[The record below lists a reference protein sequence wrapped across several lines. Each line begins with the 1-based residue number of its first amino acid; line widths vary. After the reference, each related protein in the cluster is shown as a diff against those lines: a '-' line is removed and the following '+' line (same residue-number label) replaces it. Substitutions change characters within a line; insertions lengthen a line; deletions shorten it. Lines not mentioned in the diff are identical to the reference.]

1 MKVSKTPLAGVLII
15 EPRVFHD
22 ERGFFKETY
31 SAQRYRDQA
40 GIALPLVQ
48 DNCSRSGKNV
58 LRGLH
63 FQKTR
68 PQGKLISVSYG
79 TVLDVTVD
87 INPDSPTFA
96 RHVAIEISDT
106 NHKQV
111 WVPPGYA
118 HGFCVISEQA
128 DLHYKCTDYYHP
140 DDEAGLAWDCPRLAI
155 PWPTSQPR
163 LSEKDRHHPNLTQWQ
178 SLLFKR

>member
-1 MKVSKTPLAGVLII
+1 MKVSTTMLAGVLII

-31 SAQRYRDQA
+31 SAQRYQEQA
-40 GIALPLVQ
+40 GITMPLVQ
-48 DNCSRSGKNV
+48 DNCSRSSKNV

-63 FQKTR
+63 LQKTR

-79 TVLDVTVD
+79 AVLDVTVD
-87 INPDSPTFA
+87 INPYSPTYGQ
-96 RHVAIEISDT
+96 HVAIEISDV
-106 NHKQV
+106 NHRQV

-140 DDEAGLAWDCPRLAI
+140 DDEAGLAWDCPTLAI
-155 PWPTSQPR
+155 PWPTSQPH
-163 LSEKDRHHPNLTQWQ
+163 LSEKDRHHPTLAQWQ
-178 SLLFKR
+178 NLQP